1 MVELPLTYLESK
13 MLFTRIGNSP
23 CKVTDEALQFRFSCG
38 TKILIMLGLFNS
50 IEEYQS
56 AMSVR
61 GEVLYFD
68 RRLSWDID
76 GDLTAIVDM
85 RDDKGVV
92 NSVMVLLKGDGA
104 DHIKDALKGNLG
116 GKTPHQV
123 FSDRLLIM
131 EFIRM
136 ARASLVS
143 ETPHLGVENTPQKGV

>member
-13 MLFTRIGNSP
+13 MLFTRIDHTP
-23 CKVTDEALQFRFSCG
+23 CAVTDEALLFGFSCG
-38 TKILIMLGLFNS
+38 TKLLIMLGLFNS

-56 AMSVR
+56 TMSVR
-61 GEVLYFD
+61 GDVLYFD

-76 GDLTAIVDM
+76 GDLTAIVNM

-104 DHIKDALKGNLG
+104 DHIKDILKGNLG

-131 EFIRM
+131 EFMRM
-136 ARASLVS
+136 AGAVTVS
-143 ETPHLGVENTPQKGV
+143 ESPYLGVKNTPQNGV